1 MTFLSDIY
9 SDIDVDFAG
18 LKEHNEDIIG
28 WFYFE
33 NEKSVSYPLLYSSD
47 DYYLRRNYLK
57 EEETAVNRKLMQCVM
72 RAIIQLIEMEV
83 QDGYSECH

>member
-1 MTFLSDIY
+1 MTFTVTFLSDIY

-18 LKEHNEDIIG
+18 LKEQNEDIVG
-28 WFYFE
+28 WIYFE
-33 NEKSVSYPLLYSSD
+33 DEESINYSLLYSGD

-72 RAIIQLIEMEV
+72 RAII
-83 QDGYSECH
+83 